1 MSASILLIE
10 DEPAIQQ
17 LVSLVLKQAGHSI
30 QSADS
35 AETGLELI
43 KEKLP
48 DLLLIDW
55 MLPGISGAEFTKRL
69 RQDERTKQLPI
80 ILLTARSEEADK
92 VKGLDLGADDYI
104 TKPFSPKEL
113 QARIQALLRRRAPQ
127 LSNDSIEIYDLHL
140 DPSTHRITVKNQ
152 ILDVSPIEFKLL
164 HYFMTHPERVYSRA
178 QLLDKVWGDHMY
190 LEERT
195 VDVNIR
201 RLRTLLAPHGLSD
214 LLQTVRG
221 AGYRL
226 SNQENE
232 S

>member
-17 LVSLVLKQAGHSI
+17 LVALVLKQAGHSI

-35 AETGLELI
+35 AEAGFALI

-48 DLLLIDW
+48 DLLLVDW

-127 LSNDSIEIYDLHL
+127 LSSDSIEIYGLHL

-201 RLRTLLAPHGLSD
+201 RLRSLLTPHGLSD